1 MRFPSK
7 VAALLLLSS
16 VVLTTAWTETEE
28 NQGNAV
34 SRTGSVARQ
43 DYQHPSARLL
53 NTDEGLA
60 IIGAALEF
68 RHHNHS
74 RPDCSHF
81 VNSIYQ
87 KAGFPYEYANSVE
100 LYTGTDAF
108 RRVLRPQPGDLIV
121 WQGHVGIVIQPAQH
135 TFFSALRSGLGVED
149 YQSPYWKK
157 RGRAR
162 FFRYVQVAPP
172 AILAADTR
180 LLNVKTNGNN
190 DADDVSGE
198 TAESVSGAEDADAE
212 STNAA
217 ATPNLNPGLGTSNSS
232 TVPVIYSQK
241 PRPEDVRVVLLRKF
255 NDVEQ
260 SLRGKDMLQSDYP
273 VAIFE
278 SIDVKKVHVKG
289 NTGWA
294 DVRIKRMS
302 SLEQGQAKVKT
313 YSETRRFAVTRR
325 DPATWEVL
333 LPVDMIYVPREA
345 AVRLFAHQL
354 ASMTDHRDAN
364 AGEGEKVQLARLL
377 NALLQPPAR

>member
-7 VAALLLLSS
+7 VAALSLLSC
-16 VVLTTAWTETEE
+16 VVLTTAWTEE
-28 NQGNAV
+28 NHGNAV
-34 SRTGSVARQ
+34 SRTGSVARPE
-43 DYQHPSARLL
+43 YQHPSARLL

-68 RHHNHS
+68 RHRNRS

-157 RGRAR
+157 RGRPR

-180 LLNVKTNGNN
+180 LLNVKTSGNN
-190 DADDVSGE
+190 EAEEVSGE
-198 TAESVSGAEDADAE
+198 SAAAEPVSDVDGADNENG
-212 STNAA
+212 NAA
-217 ATPNLNPGLGTSNSS
+217 ATPNVNAVLASS
-232 TVPVIYSQK
+232 KPLTVPVIYSQK

-273 VAIFE
+273 VAVFE
-278 SIDVKKVHVKG
+278 SLDVKKVHVKG

-294 DVRIKRMS
+294 DVRIKRVS

-313 YSETRRFAVTRR
+313 YSETRRFALTRR

-354 ASMTDHRDAN
+354 ASMTDHREADP
-364 AGEGEKVQLARLL
+364 GEGEKVQLARLL

>member
-1 MRFPSK
+1 MHFLAK
-7 VAALLLLSS
+7 VAVLSLLACAF
-16 VVLTTAWTETEE
+16 VVNAWSEE
-28 NQGNAV
+28 NHSGSGSIGRQG
-34 SRTGSVARQ
+34 
-43 DYQHPSARLL
+43 YQHSSARLL

-87 KAGFPYEYANSVE
+87 KAGFPYDYANSIE

-149 YQSPYWKK
+149 YQSPYWRK
-157 RGRAR
+157 RGHPR

-172 AILAADTR
+172 AVLAADTR
-180 LLNVKTNGNN
+180 LLNIRTSGSTETSQVNG
-190 DADDVSGE
+190 
-198 TAESVSGAEDADAE
+198 EDAAGEVGGDNLGPEPTNIA
-212 STNAA
+212 STL
-217 ATPNLNPGLGTSNSS
+217 PNLNVS
-232 TVPVIYSQK
+232 PVASGGQAAPLVYSEK

-255 NDVEQ
+255 NEEEQ
-260 SLRGKDMLQSDYP
+260 SLRGQDMLRSDHP
-273 VAIFE
+273 VTVFE
-278 SIDVKKVHVKG
+278 ALDVKKVHLKG

-294 DVRIKRMS
+294 EVRIRRVS
-302 SLEQGQAKVKT
+302 SVAQGQAKVKA
-313 YSETRRFAVTRR
+313 YSENRRFSLTRR

-333 LPVDMIYVPREA
+333 LPAETIYVPREA

-354 ASMTDHRDAN
+354 ASMTDRPEAN
-364 AGEGEKVQLARLL
+364 SGATEKVELARLL
-377 NALLQPPAR
+377 NALLQPAAR

>member
-7 VAALLLLSS
+7 VAALSLLWC
-16 VVLTTAWTETEE
+16 VVLTAWAEE
-28 NQGNAV
+28 NHGNAV

-43 DYQHPSARLL
+43 EYQHPSARLL

-68 RHHNHS
+68 RHHNRS

-157 RGRAR
+157 RGRPR

-180 LLNVKTNGNN
+180 LLNVKTSGNN
-190 DADDVSGE
+190 DAEEVSGQSAA
-198 TAESVSGAEDADAE
+198 AEPVSDVDDADTENA
-212 STNAA
+212 NAA
-217 ATPNLNPGLGTSNSS
+217 ATPNLNAVLASSKPS

-260 SLRGKDMLQSDYP
+260 SLRGKDMLRSDYP
-273 VAIFE
+273 VAVFE
-278 SIDVKKVHVKG
+278 SLDVKKVHVKG

-294 DVRIKRMS
+294 DVRIKRVS
-302 SLEQGQAKVKT
+302 SLEQGHAKVKT
-313 YSETRRFAVTRR
+313 YSETRRFALTRR

-354 ASMTDHRDAN
+354 ASMTDHGDAN

-377 NALLQPPAR
+377 NALLRPPAR

>member
-1 MRFPSK
+1 
-7 VAALLLLSS
+7 
-16 VVLTTAWTETEE
+16 
-28 NQGNAV
+28 
-34 SRTGSVARQ
+34 
-43 DYQHPSARLL
+43 LL

-68 RHHNHS
+68 RHHNRS

-157 RGRAR
+157 RGRPR

-180 LLNVKTNGNN
+180 LLNVKTSGSNE
-190 DADDVSGE
+190 AEEVSGE
-198 TAESVSGAEDADAE
+198 SAAAEPVSDLDDADTE
-212 STNAA
+212 KGNAA
-217 ATPNLNPGLGTSNSS
+217 ATPNVNAVLASS
-232 TVPVIYSQK
+232 KPLTVPVIYSQK

-273 VAIFE
+273 VAVFE
-278 SIDVKKVHVKG
+278 SLDVKKVHVKG

-294 DVRIKRMS
+294 DVRIKRVS

-313 YSETRRFAVTRR
+313 YSETRRFALTRR

-354 ASMTDHRDAN
+354 ASMTDHGDAN